1 PQSPFRHDEVGTLR
15 QMQRLYCDFCGLSVS
30 LSDLSGQSQIAIQED
45 GCNEH
50 LYQANSGKS
59 KSSYRSPPIGRR
71 LMTFLIAYLLGYVCC
86 FWAWSNFDR
95 GRRFW
100 GWMALICA
108 SVLTISFTWL
118 FLLTVAPWTWD
129 WWW

>member
-1 PQSPFRHDEVGTLR
+1 
-15 QMQRLYCDFCGLSVS
+15 MQRLRCGFCALGSRFSGLSGHS
-30 LSDLSGQSQIAIQED
+30 QSAIQED
-45 GCNEH
+45 GRNKR
-50 LYQANSGKS
+50 LYEGNAGKS
-59 KSSYRSPPIGRR
+59 KGSYRSPPIGRR
-71 LMTFLIAYLLGYVCC
+71 FMTFLIAYLLGYVCC

-100 GWMALICA
+100 GWIALFLA